1 MKEEEEAARKK
12 AKLEK
17 RECKSLEWERLLKEQ
32 TCNKEEEARRV
43 EKERLAT
50 EEAVAA
56 KRAEAT
62 RIIQERERAKHERLL
77 GKDRLLEEQ

>member
-1 MKEEEEAARKK
+1 MK
-12 AKLEK
+12 
-17 RECKSLEWERLLKEQ
+17 
-32 TCNKEEEARRV
+32 
-43 EKERLAT
+43 KERLVT

-56 KRAEAT
+56 KRAAAT